1 MQKYSCC
8 FFLFYSKKYNVQLII
23 NSALATEKVEFTIL
37 FPYAVKLCKDTKYNL
52 WECRRVLQTV
62 VKYMT

>member
-1 MQKYSCC
+1 MEHEDNWSLIALRLLNQHDYELKIVG
-8 FFLFYSKKYNVQLII
+8 KKQSVQR
-23 NSALATEKVEFTIL
+23 
-37 FPYAVKLCKDTKYNL
+37 YKYNL